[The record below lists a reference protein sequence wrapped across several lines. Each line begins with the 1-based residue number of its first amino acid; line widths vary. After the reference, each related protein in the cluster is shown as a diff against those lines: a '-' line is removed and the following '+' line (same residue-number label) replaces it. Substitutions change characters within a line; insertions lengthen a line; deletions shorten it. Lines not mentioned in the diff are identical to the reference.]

1 MAKIKVFEG
10 RVRIE
15 STVLTDD
22 AIRKAQALEPDALIL
37 SDKKDNATFGVSR
50 SETTS
55 NVNAY
60 GVVFQ
65 DGKALTDVT
74 LDKDGMIS
82 IDDEYALKAILV
94 KINKIEN
101 QVSKIKADKDLDI
114 EFLD

>member
-22 AIRKAQALEPDALIL
+22 AIRKAQALEPEALVL
-37 SDKKDNATFGVSR
+37 SDKKDNATFAVSR
-50 SETTS
+50 SETKS
-55 NVNAY
+55 NVNGY
-60 GVVFQ
+60 GVVFNE
-65 DGKALTDVT
+65 GKAVTDIV
-74 LDKDGMIS
+74 LDKDGLMS

-94 KINKIEN
+94 KVNKIETA
-101 QVSKIKADKDLDI
+101 VSKIKQDKDLDI